1 MDKNLIIKNT
11 IVLYIRAFFSLI
23 ISLYTTRIILNNL
36 GIENFGIYQVVGGIV
51 LLFSF
56 LNISLSNAT
65 ERYIS
70 YYIGLGEEKNLNK
83 LFGMT
88 INIHLFISIIIL
100 LLIEIFGTWY
110 IKYSAN
116 LGEIQISDVY
126 LVLHMSALGLV
137 FNIISVP
144 YRAFLISKEKITSFA
159 YIDLLSVFLKL
170 IVAML
175 LILFSENRLVVY
187 AFLLMMSSVF
197 VAFIYK
203 IICNKKIPES
213 SYVLNWDKKM
223 FKEILF
229 FTGWTTVP
237 AIASI
242 MKGQGT
248 ILLLNSFFGPVLN
261 ASQGIAN
268 QVKAGIK
275 TFSLNLLAA
284 FTPQITITYAEKDYE
299 TMKKLV
305 LSGNKIT
312 FLIFLTLCIP
322 VIIERDFILSMW
334 LVVVPDYTS
343 IVVLLVL
350 LDTIVSLMSSTFNIA
365 IRATGKIKNY
375 EISVNSIHIIGF
387 PLSFILLKTGFNFDS
402 VFLLW
407 IFLSFI
413 ALFFECYWLNRVLP
427 FISLKEILLSN
438 ILVMLISGLFI
449 FCISYVVFINLEQSF
464 IRLILVIITSS
475 ISLVLCSYFFA
486 FNEIEKKMIS
496 KYLNKIFRF

>member
-1 MDKNLIIKNT
+1 MK
-11 IVLYIRAFFSLI
+11 
-23 ISLYTTRIILNNL
+23 
-36 GIENFGIYQVVGGIV
+36 
-51 LLFSF
+51 
-56 LNISLSNAT
+56 
-65 ERYIS
+65 
-70 YYIGLGEEKNLNK
+70 
-83 LFGMT
+83 
-88 INIHLFISIIIL
+88 
-100 LLIEIFGTWY
+100 
-110 IKYSAN
+110 
-116 LGEIQISDVY
+116 
-126 LVLHMSALGLV
+126 LV

-144 YRAFLISKEKITSFA
+144 YRAFLICKEKISSFA

-223 FKEILF
+223 FKEILL

-242 MKGQGT
+242 AKGQGT

-284 FTPQITITYAEKDYE
+284 FTPQITITYAKKDYE

-322 VIIERDFILSMW
+322 VIIEREFILSLW
-334 LVVVPDYTS
+334 LVEVPDYAS

-350 LDTIVSLMSSTFNIA
+350 LDTIVSLMSSTFNLA

-387 PLSFILLKTGFNFDS
+387 PLSFILLYTGFDFDS
-402 VFLLW
+402 VLILW
-407 IFLSFI
+407 VVLSII
-413 ALFFECYWLNRVLP
+413 ALFLECYWLNRVLP
-427 FISLKEILLSN
+427 FKEIFLDN
-438 ILVMLISGLFI
+438 ILVMLTSGLFV
-449 FCISYVVFINLEQSF
+449 FCVSYVVFINLEQSF
-464 IRLILVIITSS
+464 VRLILVVNTSI
-475 ISLVLCSYFFA
+475 ISLVLFSYFFA
-486 FNEIEKKMIS
+486 FNKIEKKMILE
-496 KYLNKIFRF
+496 YLNKFLIFNKEK